1 MRAFLAICAILVV
14 LAVQIPKSAQAI
26 GCLSGGAMG
35 ALAGHQVHHGLMGAV
50 GGCVAGHYAHKHA
63 QSQAKAAADAKSGA
77 ATQTTDGANA
87 PALTAPETA
96 PTKP

>member
-1 MRAFLAICAILVV
+1 MHSWL
-14 LAVQIPKSAQAI
+14 SAPSWSFWRFRSRNLPSDR
-26 GCLSGGAMG
+26 LSEWRSDG